1 LSIRL
6 QIALLIGMEE
16 DFAAEDFCTVVFDE
30 FLCPGLPQEN
40 VTRHLL
46 RLVFNVCNKL
56 GSSRLE
62 SVIKTL
68 QPSSMQTESLRIAFG
83 ALEEKINAI
92 EASNSNEEQSSPT
105 R

>member
-1 LSIRL
+1 
-6 QIALLIGMEE
+6 MEE

-46 RLVFNVCNKL
+46 RLVYNVCNKL
-56 GSSRLE
+56 GSARLE
-62 SVIKTL
+62 SVMKTL
-68 QPSSMQTESLRIAFG
+68 QPSSMQTEALRVAFG

-92 EASNSNEEQSSPT
+92 EAANEANEEQTSSPT